1 MKVTSV
7 PLDSLHMAGSRC
19 DWLLLLSAILT
30 VYETSGSA
38 PEERARKRMEWECK
52 INIAF
57 GSKSVLFL
65 YLAVCSSLKF

>member
-7 PLDSLHMAGSRC
+7 PLDSLHMAGSGR

-30 VYETSGSA
+30 VYETSSSTT
-38 PEERARKRMEWECK
+38 EERDRERMQWECK

-65 YLAVCSSLKF
+65 YLAVCRH